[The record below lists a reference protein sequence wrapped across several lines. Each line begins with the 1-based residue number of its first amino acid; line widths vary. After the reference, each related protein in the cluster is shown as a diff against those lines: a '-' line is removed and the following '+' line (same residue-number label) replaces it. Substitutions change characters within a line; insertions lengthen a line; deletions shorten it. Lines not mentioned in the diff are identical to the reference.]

1 MISRILVGLD
11 GSKHSEIAG
20 EYGIWLSKKLKRPV
34 VGIHIIDI
42 RLLEG
47 PFIEDVAGAL
57 GFTTYSD
64 ITPKVKEALE
74 ERAKVI
80 LDTFAKE
87 CREKGGDCS
96 IAQAY
101 GIVYKE
107 LVNMADPEDLIIIGK
122 KGQHPQF
129 VNLFLGSTAE
139 NVARHSKCP
148 VMITTDK
155 FKEIKNVVLFF
166 DGREKSIHAVNYLNG
181 LYKDLG
187 LNPVKIVSVLE
198 EDSIEMKN
206 HIKDLLN
213 THAQF
218 EYETL
223 FFTGYPEEVLENYL
237 KENKEN
243 LDLAVMGAF
252 GESRVK
258 ELILGSTTSYLMQK
272 SPIPLLLVK

>member
-11 GSKHSEIAG
+11 GSKYSEIAG
-20 EYGIWLSKKLKRPV
+20 EYGIWFSKKLNKPV
-34 VGIHIIDI
+34 IGVHIIDV

-80 LDTFAKE
+80 LDTFAKK
-87 CREKGGDCS
+87 CREEGGDCS

-107 LVNMADPEDLIIIGK
+107 LVEMTDPEDLIIIGK

-148 VMITTDK
+148 VMITNDK

-187 LNPVKIVSVLE
+187 LNSVKILSVLE
-198 EDSIEMKN
+198 EDSVEMKN

-218 EYETL
+218 KYEAQ

-258 ELILGSTTSYLMQK
+258 ELILGSTTSYIMQK
-272 SPIPLLLVK
+272 SHVPLLLVK